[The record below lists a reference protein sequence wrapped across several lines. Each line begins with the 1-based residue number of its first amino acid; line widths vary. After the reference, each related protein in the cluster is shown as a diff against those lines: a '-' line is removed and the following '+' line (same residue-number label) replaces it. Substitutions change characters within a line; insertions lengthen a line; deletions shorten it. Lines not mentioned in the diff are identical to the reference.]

1 MLKEKAWLEFN
12 RTKNLEGGKIYGC
25 ITFGESYLR
34 ILLKTMK
41 IMTENNDE
49 EEMEGNGKRWIKGVS
64 FQRNCGALVGE
75 YNKVIWY
82 YQLSW

>member
-12 RTKNLEGGKIYGC
+12 RTKNLEGGKIYEC

-34 ILLKTMK
+34 ILFKTMK

-49 EEMEGNGKRWIKGVS
+49 EEMEVMVTDELR
-64 FQRNCGALVGE
+64 E
-75 YNKVIWY
+75 
-82 YQLSW
+82 

>member
-34 ILLKTMK
+34 ILFKTMK

-49 EEMEGNGKRWIKGVS
+49 EEMEVM
-64 FQRNCGALVGE
+64 
-75 YNKVIWY
+75 VIDE
-82 YQLSW
+82 LRE

>member
-34 ILLKTMK
+34 ILFKTMK

-49 EEMEGNGKRWIKGVS
+49 EEMEW
-64 FQRNCGALVGE
+64 
-75 YNKVIWY
+75 
-82 YQLSW
+82 